1 VKFLT
6 VEDALAIHA
15 SQLDRFGGGSGVR
28 SLDLLESAVAQAQ
41 ASFGGEYLHAD
52 VFEMAAAYLYHV
64 VQNHPFVDGNKRTGL
79 LCALV
84 FLDLNGRTIGVPHE
98 RLYEMTMAV
107 ASGEA
112 EKAQVADLL
121 RALTGQPSPPTGAR

>member
-1 VKFLT
+1 
-6 VEDALAIHA
+6 
-15 SQLDRFGGGSGVR
+15 
-28 SLDLLESAVAQAQ
+28 
-41 ASFGGEYLHAD
+41 
-52 VFEMAAAYLYHV
+52 
-64 VQNHPFVDGNKRTGL
+64 
-79 LCALV
+79 V